1 MTLIRKLFTGGI
13 TLKKNLFTIK
23 YIHIVIGIL
32 SIIVG
37 LTYAKGL
44 YGPTE
49 SEVAFW
55 GYMSIIMGIVTALI
69 RNRIIILSLMIC
81 ILNIAMQILPISL
94 WFSFHGRGISD
105 GTPPSDFIAHWGFSL
120 PHILILALSSI
131 VVLYFIYSKISNI
144 YKPAK

>member
-1 MTLIRKLFTGGI
+1 M
-13 TLKKNLFTIK
+13 KKNLFTMK

-37 LTYAKGL
+37 LIYAKGM

-49 SEVAFW
+49 SEVGVW
-55 GYMSIIMGIVTALI
+55 GYMSIIMGIVIVITG
-69 RNRIIILSLMIC
+69 NRSIILSLMLY

-105 GTPPSDFIAHWGFSL
+105 GTPPSNFVAHWGFSL

-131 VVLYFIYSKISNI
+131 VVLYLIYSKISNI
-144 YKPAK
+144 YKSAK